1 MGVYCLLK
9 MKHLYETFTIFILFF
24 PPLRHLFGFVLLI
37 VARGHQTVRIDAFI
51 VGWCIAMGTGVGL
64 LHSQEG
70 ADALDLALE
79 AAVGQSLA
87 FGAQSTCS
95 HPLSVLLLLRGAR
108 VKDKQRERQRER
120 EGCGQRR
127 EIMRQSGRG
136 GNDICDLFV

>member
-1 MGVYCLLK
+1 MYCLLK

-37 VARGHQTVRIDAFI
+37 VTRRHQTVRIDAFI
-51 VGWCIAMGTGVGL
+51 VGWCVAMGTGVCL

-79 AAVGQSLA
+79 ATVGQSLS

-108 VKDKQRERQRER
+108 VKDMQQRER
-120 EGCGQRR
+120 ERGGCGQ
-127 EIMRQSGRG
+127 
-136 GNDICDLFV
+136 